1 MKASEEGRNEDFVT
15 VINEIK
21 ASDLPEVEKVARAFD
36 WVTGRYVENGR
47 YAVELAR
54 AMKDQESL
62 VKEQIKLSLMM
73 HTRGIF
79 QTCFKHVTGREAWDE
94 QDSF

>member
-1 MKASEEGRNEDFVT
+1 MKVSDDVRNRDFAK
-15 VINEIK
+15 VIKESK
-21 ASDLPEVEKVARAFD
+21 ASDLPEADKGAQAFD
-36 WVTGRYVENGR
+36 WVTSRYVENGR
-47 YAVELAR
+47 HEVDLAR

-62 VKEQIKLSLMM
+62 VKEQIKLSLME

-94 QDSF
+94 

>member
-1 MKASEEGRNEDFVT
+1 MTVSDGVRNEDFAR

-21 ASDLPEVEKVARAFD
+21 ASDLSEVEKVAQAFD

-62 VKEQIKLSLMM
+62 VKEQIKLSLML

-94 QDSF
+94 